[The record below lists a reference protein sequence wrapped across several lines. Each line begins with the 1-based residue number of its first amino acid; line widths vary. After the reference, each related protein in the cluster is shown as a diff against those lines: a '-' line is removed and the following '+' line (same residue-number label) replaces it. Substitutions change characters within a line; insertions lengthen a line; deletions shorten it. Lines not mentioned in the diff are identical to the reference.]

1 MSTKASQREC
11 PSCASMVPADEAV
24 CFICGYEFAGRTVW
38 KSWRLWVAIVLLAIF
53 LIPFIRM
60 LLRVL

>member
-1 MSTKASQREC
+1 MASHREC
-11 PSCASMVPADEAV
+11 PSCASMVPADDEE
-24 CFICGYEFAGRTVW
+24 CEICGYEFAGRSAW